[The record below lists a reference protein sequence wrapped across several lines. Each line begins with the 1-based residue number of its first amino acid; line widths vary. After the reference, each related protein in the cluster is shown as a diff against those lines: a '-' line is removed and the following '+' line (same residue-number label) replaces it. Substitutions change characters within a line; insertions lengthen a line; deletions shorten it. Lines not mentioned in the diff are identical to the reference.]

1 MKKIILLLAAS
12 NIMLPVMTYILTK
25 KYYEKRINKE
35 VTNQI
40 DILLPELQKAAEAMK
55 SVDISEEEP
64 KPEEKKEEG
73 IEPKNPP
80 LNDMVKRYSDY
91 TSYYASGSKEE
102 SEKQEEPPHR
112 LNKVRE
118 IIDDRKL
125 GERWGLESIETYN
138 LYSDHVLTD
147 ADNNIVTDPDET
159 VGADTIENFRIHVKN
174 GSVCVRNYE
183 LETDFEI
190 LDQPRRYAD
199 IRKE

>member
-1 MKKIILLLAAS
+1 MKKLIILLAAS

-35 VTNQI
+35 VTDRVNSM
-40 DILLPELQKAAEAMK
+40 LPELMKA
-55 SVDISEEEP
+55 VDISSEEPQKEEP

-91 TSYYASGSKEE
+91 TSYYASESKEE

-118 IIDDRKL
+118 IIDDVKL

-147 ADNNIVTDPDET
+147 SDNNIVTDPDET
-159 VGADTIENFRIHVKN
+159 VGADTIKNFRVHVKN

-183 LETDFEI
+183 LETDYEI

-199 IRKE
+199 IHKE